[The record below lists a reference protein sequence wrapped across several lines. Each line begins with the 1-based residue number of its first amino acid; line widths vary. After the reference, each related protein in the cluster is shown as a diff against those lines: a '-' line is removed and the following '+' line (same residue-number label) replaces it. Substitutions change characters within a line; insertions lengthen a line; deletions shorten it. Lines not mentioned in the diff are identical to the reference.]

1 MPVVINGHHRLRAM
15 HNNIFVQLPERKIA
29 LQGMLNRA
37 HASYQQE
44 GQTMHNNI
52 FLQLDNKVRECKAT
66 VYPVGHTHN
75 DIAACVD
82 QWLSGYDKVTSRP
95 VGHTH
100 NDIDKRFSGYVSRT
114 YKHRRCA
121 VCDKFTHKKCSQCL
135 EAYYCGRQCQK
146 LDWRSEH
153 KLCCVEIAN

>member
-66 VYPVGHTHN
+66 VYP
-75 DIAACVD
+75 A
-82 QWLSGYDKVTSRP
+82 YM
-95 VGHTH
+95 
-100 NDIDKRFSGYVSRT
+100 

-121 VCDKFTHKKCSQCL
+121 ICEKYTRKKCGQCL

-146 LDWRSEH
+146 LDWREH
-153 KLCCVEIAN
+153 KLCCVSCVEMEIVD

>member
-1 MPVVINGHHRLRAM
+1 MPVVINGHHRLRAKD
-15 HNNIFVQLPERKIA
+15 NNIFLQLPERKIA
-29 LQGMLNRA
+29 LQVMLNRA
-37 HASYQQE
+37 RASYQQE
-44 GQTMHNNI
+44 GEAMHNNI
-52 FLQLDNKVRECKAT
+52 FLQLDNKARECIAT
-66 VYPVGHTHN
+66 VY
-75 DIAACVD
+75 
-82 QWLSGYDKVTSRP
+82 P